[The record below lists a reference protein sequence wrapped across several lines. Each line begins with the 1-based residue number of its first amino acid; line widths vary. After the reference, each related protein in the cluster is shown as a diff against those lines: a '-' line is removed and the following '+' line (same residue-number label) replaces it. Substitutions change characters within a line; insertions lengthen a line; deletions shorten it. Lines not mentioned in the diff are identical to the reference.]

1 MATRLPS
8 SPRIRA
14 LQWLGA
20 LAGMALVLGLLRFY
34 PLPRM
39 DLPVLAATVL
49 VLGWLVYQYLEP
61 VRLIRRHAFL
71 AHVTL
76 ERSGFRRWFWNGILL
91 RFGLALAAL
100 VTAAAAVV
108 LTARLAPYEWW
119 VIAGSVASFALLLV
133 PVSRYCARQFT
144 PQYRFALALRGTYWI
159 NLALVAATLAVVQV
173 FWVEVPATHHA
184 TLREVTR
191 AAFDAAA
198 GQAAVTQVGWLL
210 GLNAAVTDGIWHL
223 MQVASPAAEGSRWL
237 YVLACG
243 LVLAWSALKL
253 GAVWLV
259 LLGVVSLAARWPA
272 PGERMPGTMAF
283 SRGYG
288 ASVLVLLAGLVL
300 VAQLSPGSW
309 PRVLPARDADPCADV
324 LQAEQRAVDEQA
336 RQALA
341 ERHARFVAG
350 VDARVEA
357 RVDEAFA
364 LAEAGVERFLD
375 WNFSVAGQ
383 YEQLFFMAAA
393 AAGPATFAERV
404 GLKMD
409 EHVTQAMA
417 PALATL
423 GDALEAELG
432 AEIRAAY
439 HGHAAFI
446 DTLLAGTRCLDRAP
460 PALDLEGT
468 MEKSLVGAGA
478 GAGIIAARLGSRV
491 GSKVVGRTAV
501 RRMLAGVA
509 TRLGARLATVSQ
521 AGSGGALCGPMAPL
535 CVPVIA
541 VTAWLAVDVAIN
553 AADEALNRDDMR
565 REMLA
570 VLEAEREAM
579 KAELSGQYTEL
590 AARVFNEL
598 EDYQAERFRVS
609 GPLPDQK
616 VRPITHFES
625 GPVG

>member
-1 MATRLPS
+1 MATHSPRP
-8 SPRIRA
+8 PRIRA
-14 LQWLGA
+14 LHWLGA
-20 LAGMALVLGLLRFY
+20 LAGIALVLGLLRFY

-39 DLPVLAATVL
+39 DLPVLVATVL
-49 VLGWLVYQYLEP
+49 VLGWLAYQYLEP

-76 ERSGFRRWFWNGILL
+76 EQSGFRRWFWNGVLL
-91 RFGLALAAL
+91 RFGLALGAL
-100 VTAAAAVV
+100 VTAAVAVL
-108 LTARLAPYEWW
+108 LTARLASYEWW

-159 NLALVAATLAVVQV
+159 NLVLVAATLAVVQV

-184 TLREVTR
+184 TLRAVAG

-198 GQAAVTQVGWLL
+198 GEAAVPQVGWLL

-243 LVLAWSALKL
+243 LLLAWSALKL

-259 LLGVVSLAARWPA
+259 LLGVVSLAARWA
-272 PGERMPGTMAF
+272 GSGEHMPGTMAF

-288 ASVLVLLAGLVL
+288 ASVLVLLACVVL
-300 VAQLSPGSW
+300 VAQVPPGSW
-309 PRVLPARDADPCADV
+309 PRVLPARDADPCAEV

-336 RQALA
+336 RRALA
-341 ERHARFVAG
+341 GRQARFVAN

-357 RVDEAFA
+357 RLDEAFA

-383 YEQLFFMAAA
+383 YEQLLFMAAA
-393 AAGPATFAERV
+393 AVGPATFAERV

-409 EHVTQAMA
+409 EHVTRAMA

-423 GDALEAELG
+423 GDELEAELG
-432 AEIRAAY
+432 AEIRSAY
-439 HGHAAFI
+439 QGHAGFI
-446 DTLLAGTRCLDRAP
+446 DTLLAGTKCMGYSP
-460 PALDLEGT
+460 PALDLEDS
-468 MEKSLVGAGA
+468 MQKSLVGAGA

-491 GSKVVGRTAV
+491 GSKVVGRAAV

-570 VLEAEREAM
+570 VLEAEKLAL
-579 KAELSGQYTEL
+579 KAELSGRYAEL
-590 AARVFNEL
+590 AARVFRDL

-609 GPLPDQK
+609 GPPRDPK
-616 VRPITHFES
+616 VRPIAHFET

>member
-1 MATRLPS
+1 MTTHSPRP
-8 SPRIRA
+8 PRIRA

-20 LAGMALVLGLLRFY
+20 LAGIALVLGLLRFY

-39 DLPVLAATVL
+39 GLPVLAATVL
-49 VLGWLVYQYLEP
+49 ALGWLAYQYLEP

-91 RFGLALAAL
+91 RFGLALGAL
-100 VTAAAAVV
+100 VTAAVAVL

-144 PQYRFALALRGTYWI
+144 PRYRFALALRGTYWI
-159 NLALVAATLAVVQV
+159 NLVLVAATLAVVQV

-184 TLREVTR
+184 TLREVAR
-191 AAFDAAA
+191 AAFEAAA
-198 GQAAVTQVGWLL
+198 GQATVPQVGWLL

-223 MQVASPAAEGSRWL
+223 MQVASPAAEGSRGL

-253 GAVWLV
+253 GTLWLV
-259 LLGVVSLAARWPA
+259 LLGVVSLAARWPGSGA
-272 PGERMPGTMAF
+272 HMPGTMAF

-288 ASVLVLLAGLVL
+288 ASVLVVLAGLVI
-300 VAQLSPGSW
+300 VAQVLPGSW
-309 PRVLPARDADPCADV
+309 PGILQARDADPCADN
-324 LQAEQRAVDEQA
+324 LQAEQRAVDERARRALAA
-336 RQALA
+336 RQ
-341 ERHARFVAG
+341 ARFVAN

-357 RVDEAFA
+357 RLDEAFV

-383 YEQLFFMAAA
+383 YEQLLFMAAA

-404 GLKMD
+404 GRKMD
-409 EHVTQAMA
+409 EYVGQSLA

-423 GDALEAELG
+423 GDELAAELG
-432 AEIRAAY
+432 AEIRSVY
-439 HGHAAFI
+439 QGHAGFI
-446 DTLLAGTRCLDRAP
+446 DTLLAGTKCMDYSP
-460 PALDLEGT
+460 PALDLEDS
-468 MEKSLVGAGA
+468 MQKSLVGAGA

-535 CVPVIA
+535 CVPALA

-570 VLEAEREAM
+570 VLEAEKLAL
-579 KAELSGQYTEL
+579 KAELSGQYAEL
-590 AARVFNEL
+590 ATRVFRDL
-598 EDYQAERFRVS
+598 EDYQAERFRVA
-609 GPLPDQK
+609 GPPQDPK
-616 VRPITHFES
+616 VRRTTHFEVI
-625 GPVG
+625 PVG